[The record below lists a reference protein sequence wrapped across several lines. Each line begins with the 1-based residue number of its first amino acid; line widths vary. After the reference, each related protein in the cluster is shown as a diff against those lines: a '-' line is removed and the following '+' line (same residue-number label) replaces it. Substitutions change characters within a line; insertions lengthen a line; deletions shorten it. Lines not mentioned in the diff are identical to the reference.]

1 VRAILD
7 TSVLLGDRSVPT
19 SIETAISAVS
29 VAELHFGLLVTSD
42 ENIRAERA
50 TRLGAIE
57 AEYEPLPL
65 DERVAR
71 VLGQLQAATANRGG
85 NPRRRFADLAIAATA
100 VAHGAILITA
110 NAKDLTIVKDLVVC
124 RELVS

>member
-1 VRAILD
+1 MRAILD

-19 SIETAISAVS
+19 GIETAISTVS
-29 VAELHFGLLVTSD
+29 VAELHFGLLVAAD

-50 TRLGAIE
+50 ARLGAIE
-57 AEYEPLPL
+57 AEFEPLQL

-85 NPRRRFADLAIAATA
+85 SPRRRFADLAIAATA

-110 NAKDLTIVKDLVVC
+110 NAKDLTIIKDLVVC
-124 RELVS
+124 RELLG